1 MKDVLIGLAILATY
15 FILYYFWANSFG
27 QQYPTTAVIL
37 GIFPW
42 IYMVIISSDV
52 DEVIGI
58 FYALFW
64 STLLVWV
71 SIIIFGK

>member
-1 MKDVLIGLAILATY
+1 MKDALIGISILATY
-15 FILYYFWANSFG
+15 FTLFYFWALSFG
-27 QQYPTTAVIL
+27 QNYPMIAVIL

-42 IYMVIISSDV
+42 IYMVIINTGGNEFKS
-52 DEVIGI
+52 I

-64 STLLVWV
+64 STILVWI